1 MRALLGLSLGLGL
14 LGLGLGLPP
23 ALADQSYTTEK
34 QITHDCSKEGDVSI
48 NASGATAVFTGTCA
62 RISINGS
69 DNKVTIASVKKLKVN
84 GAKNL
89 VEVTAVDEISAT
101 GIGNT
106 INYRKTLSGK
116 KLEVKSPGID
126 NKITEVKGRLTFVRP
141 PLSIGLPAQTPA
153 APIRSRSPL
162 EDSGLR

>member
-1 MRALLGLSLGLGL
+1 MTTNASAAITSAPTMSIHGLSACLRRWWK
-14 LGLGLGLPP
+14 PM
-23 ALADQSYTTEK
+23 
-34 QITHDCSKEGDVSI
+34 
-48 NASGATAVFTGTCA
+48 
-62 RISINGS
+62 
-69 DNKVTIASVKKLKVN
+69 
-84 GAKNL
+84 
-89 VEVTAVDEISAT
+89 T